1 MGVKKAVGAVL
12 ILVVIGIAA
21 GGFYLYNAYKSGKLA
36 PPELRSVSHEWGQV
50 TLGTTEIKTTAEI
63 YNPNPV
69 SIPIKRIHL
78 TVLMN
83 GIKMA
88 EGEAKDI
95 KLEANKV
102 SKVTFITKMDNN
114 KIPDWWYTHIKNG
127 EHSEVNIQGTAY
139 FELLGQEISFPFETS
154 QEINTSLLGSASMDE
169 TVQEAQESEENEGLI
184 GKLKGSIEKIK
195 PKTPVIEKIEHS
207 WGEVTPTETEIVSKI
222 TIYNPNI
229 FPIYTSGIDYKIYMN
244 GIEMARGQTVKRV
257 EIPAES
263 RSTVIAS
270 TKIDNSKL
278 PRWWVTHITRG
289 EKTELVIEGG
299 IIFDVKVTEIRLPL
313 ISYSK
318 TINTNILGGG

>member
-1 MGVKKAVGAVL
+1 MGVKKAFGIIL
-12 ILVVIGIAA
+12 ILLIIGIAA

-50 TLGTTEIKTTAEI
+50 TLHSTEIRTTAEI

-114 KIPDWWYTHIKNG
+114 KIPDWWFTHIKNG

-154 QEINTSLLGSASMDE
+154 QEINTNLLGSASMKN
-169 TVQEAQESEENEGLI
+169 TIQESKEDEGF
-184 GKLKGSIEKIK
+184 IEKLK

-207 WGEVTPTETEIVSKI
+207 WGEVTPAETEIISKI

-257 EIPAES
+257 EIPTKS
-263 RSTVIAS
+263 RSAVVVS

-278 PRWWVTHITRG
+278 AEWWVTHITNG
-289 EKTELVIEGG
+289 EKTDLVINGD
-299 IIFDVKVTEIRLPL
+299 IILDVKVTKIRLPL

-318 TINTNILGGG
+318 TISTNILGG

>member
-1 MGVKKAVGAVL
+1 MGVKKVVGAIL
-12 ILVVIGIAA
+12 ILMVIGIAA
-21 GGFYLYNAYKSGKLA
+21 GGFYLYSAYKSGKLA
-36 PPELRSVSHEWGQV
+36 PPELRSINHEWGQV

-78 TVLMN
+78 TVFMN

-95 KLEANKV
+95 NLEANKV
-102 SKVTFITKMDNN
+102 STVVFITKMDNN
-114 KIPDWWYTHIKNG
+114 KIPEWWYTHIKNN
-127 EHSEVNIQGTAY
+127 EHSEVILQGTAY
-139 FELLGQEISFPFETS
+139 FEILGKEVSFPFKTS
-154 QEINTSLLGSASMDE
+154 QEINTNLLGSASMENTIQE
-169 TVQEAQESEENEGLI
+169 TQEPAEEGLF
-184 GKLKGSIEKIK
+184 GKLRGTIEKIK
-195 PKTPVIEKIEHS
+195 PKAPVMEKIDHS
-207 WGEVTPTETEIVSKI
+207 WGEVTPAETEIVSRI

-244 GIEMARGQTVKRV
+244 EIEMARGQTVKRV

-278 PRWWVTHITRG
+278 PKWWVTHITRG
-289 EKTELVIEGG
+289 EKTELVIEGD